1 MTATL
6 DRTSPSSSAL
16 PRPDRP
22 DHRPDHRAGAPLRA
36 LSLVAGGVLFAV
48 GNALHPLR
56 HDDAALEAPTWLAA
70 HLLFGVGSVLMAAGL
85 GVLARRLAPSRT
97 ATVGLGV
104 LWLGLVL
111 MPIGSITEGYV
122 SPAMGPAYADLETSL
137 LWFSTLAGSSTLLGP
152 LLVAVGALRHRLL
165 PVPVALALPGITLG
179 GLAVG
184 VLPAEG
190 YGIIPGAVVFGLG
203 MAAAGWVS
211 RRPG

>member
-6 DRTSPSSSAL
+6 DRTAPSDLAL
-16 PRPDRP
+16 S
-22 DHRPDHRAGAPLRA
+22 RPDHRAGTAVRA
-36 LSLVAGGVLFAV
+36 MALVAGGVVFAV
-48 GNALHPLR
+48 GNAMHPLR
-56 HDDAALEAPTWLAA
+56 HDAAALEAPTWLAS
-70 HLLFGVGSVLMAAGL
+70 HLVFGVGSLLMAAGL
-85 GVLARRLAPSRT
+85 GALTRRMAPSRT

-122 SPAMGPAYADLETSL
+122 SPAMGEAYSDLETSL
-137 LWFSTLAGSSTLLGP
+137 LWFSSLAGTSTLLGP
-152 LLVAVGALRHRLL
+152 LLVAIGALRHRLL

-190 YGIIPGAVVFGLG
+190 YGIIPGTVVFGLG

-211 RRPG
+211 RRPV

>member
-6 DRTSPSSSAL
+6 HRTAPSELAPS
-16 PRPDRP
+16 
-22 DHRPDHRAGAPLRA
+22 RPDHRAGTPVRA
-36 LSLVAGGVLFAV
+36 VALVAGGVVFAV
-48 GNALHPLR
+48 GNAMHPLR
-56 HDDAALEAPTWLAA
+56 HDAAALEAPTWLAS
-70 HLLFGVGSVLMAAGL
+70 HLVFGVGSLLMAAGL
-85 GVLARRLAPSRT
+85 GALARRTAPSRT

-122 SPAMGPAYADLETSL
+122 SPAMGEAYAELETSL
-137 LWFSTLAGSSTLLGP
+137 LWFSSLAGTSTLLGP
-152 LLVAVGALRHRLL
+152 LLVAIGALRHRLL

-190 YGIIPGAVVFGLG
+190 YGIIPGTVVFGLG

-211 RRPG
+211 RRPA